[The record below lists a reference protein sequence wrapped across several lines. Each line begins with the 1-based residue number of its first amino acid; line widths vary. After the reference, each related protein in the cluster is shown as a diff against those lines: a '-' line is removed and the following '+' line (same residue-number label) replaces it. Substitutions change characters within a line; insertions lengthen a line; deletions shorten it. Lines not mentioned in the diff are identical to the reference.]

1 MNSLG
6 NHIAITNSLTDLPPG
21 GLTQYL
27 GAVLFTLGGLAF
39 MFLVPALAGYISF
52 AIADRPALRRG
63 SPRVRSP
70 CSSAAASSAASSAA

>member
-1 MNSLG
+1 M
-6 NHIAITNSLTDLPPG
+6 
-21 GLTQYL
+21 QYL

-52 AIADRPALRRG
+52 AIADRPGIAPG
-63 SPRVRSP
+63 SPRARSP